1 MNKSKSN
8 LAFIFIYF
16 KKDDKIIMRLG
27 DNMLKKIKKILR
39 IVVIV
44 MLFVLTINVTYDIGT
59 AFANKTPSHSVNEI
73 QEMDRV
79 REIAESDIQK
89 QNSEGTPKK
98 DTKVLRYSSIIGI
111 LILAIVMLIVI
122 AKKEED
128 NNK

>member
-1 MNKSKSN
+1 
-8 LAFIFIYF
+8 
-16 KKDDKIIMRLG
+16 
-27 DNMLKKIKKILR
+27 MLKTIKKILR
-39 IVVIV
+39 IVVV
-44 MLFVLTINVTYDIGT
+44 MMLFSLIINVTYDIGT
-59 AFANKTPSHSVNEI
+59 AFANRIPTHSVNEI

>member
-73 QEMDRV
+73 QEINGDEYIKLILEHQEYLYFKLDKRFFCV
-79 REIAESDIQK
+79 K
-89 QNSEGTPKK
+89 NSESLYKINK
-98 DTKVLRYSSIIGI
+98 SVL
-111 LILAIVMLIVI
+111 
-122 AKKEED
+122 E
-128 NNK
+128 